1 MTWSQANVQCTDVGG
16 RLCTLDEINRGCAA
30 GTGCNFDQQ
39 VNPCSC
45 VFHQPTTTSTP
56 NLHPHISLVALQE
69 TRHSA
74 RFPQLPTHVDT

>member
-1 MTWSQANVQCTDVGG
+1 
-16 RLCTLDEINRGCAA
+16 LDEINRGCAA

-39 VNPCSC
+39 VNPLAAYFTSLQ
-45 VFHQPTTTSTP
+45 QPAP
-56 NLHPHISLVALQE
+56 RIVHPHISLVALQE